1 MKDKLMSIFVA
12 FVRKTFT
19 KDRLLDLIDDLLD
32 IVYDRF
38 AAPDGRVEERM
49 LDQSDAFDNWN
60 EALHDAFDTSEED
73 KDV

>member
-1 MKDKLMSIFVA
+1 MKDKLLSIFVA

-38 AAPDGRVEERM
+38 ARPDQSVDEHM
-49 LDQSDAFDNWN
+49 LVQSDALDYAKELN
-60 EALHDAFDTSEED
+60 S
-73 KDV
+73 KDGV

>member
-1 MKDKLMSIFVA
+1 MKDKLQSIFVA

-19 KDRLLDLIDDLLD
+19 KERLLGLIDDLLD

-38 AAPDGRVEERM
+38 ARPDGSVDDRM
-49 LDQSDAFDNWN
+49 LDQSNCFDYWSK
-60 EALHDAFDTSEED
+60 EVSD

>member
-19 KDRLLDLIDDLLD
+19 KERLLDLIDDLLD
-32 IVYDRF
+32 IVHDRI
-38 AAPDGRVEERM
+38 AVPDYSVEERVFDQTSA
-49 LDQSDAFDNWN
+49 LDDFK
-60 EALHDAFDTSEED
+60 EALD

>member
-19 KDRLLDLIDDLLD
+19 KERLLDLIDDLLD

-38 AAPDGRVEERM
+38 ARPDGGVDERM
-49 LDQSDAFDNWN
+49 LDQSYALDDAKELNK
-60 EALHDAFDTSEED
+60 

>member
-19 KDRLLDLIDDLLD
+19 QERLLDLIDDLLD

-38 AAPDGRVEERM
+38 SRPDGSVDERM
-49 LDQSDAFDNWN
+49 LDQSFAIDDAKELNK
-60 EALHDAFDTSEED
+60 

>member
-1 MKDKLMSIFVA
+1 MKSKLLSIFVA

-19 KDRLLDLIDDLLD
+19 KERLLDLIDDLLD

-49 LDQSDAFDNWN
+49 IDQEDAFCNLK
-60 EALHDAFDTSEED
+60 EACDIDE
-73 KDV
+73 V

>member
-19 KDRLLDLIDDLLD
+19 KERLLDLIDDLLD

-38 AAPDGRVEERM
+38 AAPDGRVEVRSV
-49 LDQSDAFDNWN
+49 DQENAFADLK
-60 EALHDAFDTSEED
+60 EACD

>member
-1 MKDKLMSIFVA
+1 MKDKLISIFVA

-19 KDRLLDLIDDLLD
+19 KERLLDLIDDLLD

-38 AAPDGRVEERM
+38 ARPDGSVDERM
-49 LDQSDAFDNWN
+49 LDQSFAFD
-60 EALHDAFDTSEED
+60 DAKELNK

>member
-19 KDRLLDLIDDLLD
+19 KERLLDLIDDLLD

-38 AAPDGRVEERM
+38 SRPDGSVDERM
-49 LDQSDAFDNWN
+49 LDQTFTFVDAKELNK
-60 EALHDAFDTSEED
+60 

>member
-1 MKDKLMSIFVA
+1 MKDKLMSILVA

-19 KDRLLDLIDDLLD
+19 KERLLDLIDDLLD

-38 AAPDGRVEERM
+38 SRPDGSVDERM
-49 LDQSDAFDNWN
+49 LDQSFTFDAAKELNK
-60 EALHDAFDTSEED
+60 

>member
-1 MKDKLMSIFVA
+1 MKDKLMSVFVA

-38 AAPDGRVEERM
+38 AVSDGRVEERVV
-49 LDQSDAFDNWN
+49 DQTDSFADWK
-60 EALHDAFDTSEED
+60 EALD

>member
-1 MKDKLMSIFVA
+1 MKDKLLAIFVG

-38 AAPDGRVEERM
+38 AGPNGNVEFRIDDQDNAYNALKGA
-49 LDQSDAFDNWN
+49 LDD
-60 EALHDAFDTSEED
+60 
-73 KDV
+73 DV

>member
-1 MKDKLMSIFVA
+1 MKDKLLSIFVA

-32 IVYDRF
+32 VVYDRF
-38 AAPDGRVEERM
+38 APDDIEFRMQDQEFSYSVLKEE
-49 LDQSDAFDNWN
+49 L
-60 EALHDAFDTSEED
+60 

>member
-1 MKDKLMSIFVA
+1 MKDKLLKVFLS

-19 KDRLLDLIDDLLD
+19 KERLLDFIDDLLD

-38 AAPDGRVEERM
+38 ARPDRSVDERII
-49 LDQSDAFDNWN
+49 DQTDTCNYFK
-60 EALHDAFDTSEED
+60 EAMD